1 MRFSILL
8 TFVLIYSSSF
18 SQNNEDSL
26 VVRSFYDEALSNG
39 EAYENLRFLCK
50 NIGARLSG
58 SDASYKAIYWGEH
71 LMRSYGFDNVFLQ
84 EVQVPVWKRGFGE
97 QLFIDEIGVVP
108 VLALGGSVATGDSLK
123 AEIIEVRSLDE
134 ARALDPEFA
143 NDKIIFFNE
152 PMDQKLINTF
162 RAYGAC
168 AEQRYAGASIAGRLG
183 ARAALVR
190 SLATSFDRFPHTGSM
205 GYEKGI
211 PKVPGAAIGTA
222 DAYKLSQL
230 LKEKSVSASLQ
241 LNCKTSKDT
250 LAYNVIAEIKGSE
263 YPDKIILVGGHLD
276 SWDVGEGAH
285 DDGAGVVQSLEVIR
299 LFQKLGIKPKNTIR
313 CVWFINE
320 ENGNM
325 GGKTYAKISQEKG
338 WDHIAAIESDRGG
351 FSPRGFDFDGTNQY
365 QLEQF
370 QSWKTLLEPYGLHQ
384 FQRGY
389 SGVDIRPLRNE
400 KIALFGLSPDSQRY
414 FKYHHSEADVFEA
427 VDRRELELGAA
438 SMAALVYLIDKY
450 GFPTPITLD

>member
-1 MRFSILL
+1 M
-8 TFVLIYSSSF
+8 
-18 SQNNEDSL
+18 
-26 VVRSFYDEALSNG
+26 
-39 EAYENLRFLCK
+39 
-50 NIGARLSG
+50 
-58 SDASYKAIYWGEH
+58 
-71 LMRSYGFDNVFLQ
+71 
-84 EVQVPVWKRGFGE
+84 
-97 QLFIDEIGVVP
+97 P
-108 VLALGGSVATGDSLK
+108 VLALGGSVSTGDSLK
-123 AEIIEVRSLDE
+123 GEIIEVRSLDE
-134 ARALDPEFA
+134 ARALDPDLA
-143 NDKIIFFNE
+143 IDKIIFFNE
-152 PMDQKLINTF
+152 AMDQKFISTF

-168 AEQRYAGASIAGRLG
+168 AEQRYAGASIAGSLG
-183 ARAALVR
+183 AKAALVR
-190 SLATSFDRFPHTGSM
+190 SLATSSDRFPHTGSM
-205 GYEKGI
+205 GYEEGV
-211 PKVPGAAIGTA
+211 PKVPGADIGTE

-230 LKEKSVSASLQ
+230 LKERSIFASLQ

-250 LAYNVIAEIKGSE
+250 LAYNVIAEIRGSE
-263 YPDKIILVGGHLD
+263 DPEKIILVGGHLD

-325 GGKTYAKISQEKG
+325 GGKTYAMIAQEKG
-338 WDHIAAIESDRGG
+338 WDHIADIESDRGG

-370 QSWKTLLEPYGLHQ
+370 QNWKTLLEPYGLHQ

-427 VDRRELELGAA
+427 VDKRELELGAA

-450 GFPTPITLD
+450 GFPTPIPLD